1 MNLGRGSV
9 CKSASRKIKQKAA
22 IKQQLDKN
30 NCNFVSYFLFA
41 SSPGSSSLTSFFPAV
56 AIEKRTYYMLCLMQ
70 MDRYILTFN
79 ALTLPHRVLY
89 FCKAI
94 WKCFSCFQI
103 HLSATHKIL
112 CTITQNINNFHPTC
126 LPLNAL
132 RLKKVCTH
140 FVEFHVFTKY

>member
-70 MDRYILTFN
+70 MDR
-79 ALTLPHRVLY
+79 
-89 FCKAI
+89 
-94 WKCFSCFQI
+94 
-103 HLSATHKIL
+103 
-112 CTITQNINNFHPTC
+112 
-126 LPLNAL
+126 
-132 RLKKVCTH
+132 
-140 FVEFHVFTKY
+140 